1 MWRAGNFWQTWS
13 ANLLTAS
20 LSFLQRIDETIKEST
35 GVTIYGV
42 HGMSLRKYLA
52 LKLQG
57 ISVANKMLRNLEK
70 YKVCGV
76 NFWSKRRVVLFPM
89 HYRCEFLYLRVDFLL
104 PKIFLSQYVDDY
116 FSEHCFSIMD
126 VFLMVR
132 RKKTTIFLDA
142 KETTTVVSS

>member
-1 MWRAGNFWQTWS
+1 MWRAGNFCQTWS

-35 GVTIYGV
+35 GETIYGV
-42 HGMSLRKYLA
+42 CGMFLRKYLA

-76 NFWSKRRVVLFPM
+76 NF
-89 HYRCEFLYLRVDFLL
+89 C
-104 PKIFLSQYVDDY
+104 QN
-116 FSEHCFSIMD
+116 
-126 VFLMVR
+126 
-132 RKKTTIFLDA
+132 TG
-142 KETTTVVSS
+142 